1 MVRVFCARRGRT
13 SALVGAVAL
22 VRDFIHLLTN
32 LQPPPGLPSPQSDAM
47 QQTTRG
53 RLQWWRQ
60 TKGFVDAQVTGGGR

>member
-1 MVRVFCARRGRT
+1 MVRVFCARRRI